1 MFTELSEVMSIPRYL
16 QLAAVAACTLAA
28 LPAYAGGDDPISTDR
43 PDVVESS
50 QVVGKGRVQIETSIQ
65 WERQRGDVQRIETL
79 STPTLLRV
87 GAGER
92 FELRVETDGR
102 MRIRSGDS
110 SGGERVAGYADSAFG
125 IKWHV
130 QDQEGEGLGSR
141 PSMAWLAHADLPS
154 GSRVL
159 RGHGVRPSL
168 RLAVEWELADGF
180 SFGVMPGLA
189 VDTDEAGKRYR
200 SGILA
205 ATLGK
210 ALSERV
216 RGFVELA
223 APQIARAAHGGTE
236 ATFDAGLTYS
246 INKDC
251 QLDVALARGL
261 NRRSPDLR
269 LGAGLS
275 VRM

>member
-1 MFTELSEVMSIPRYL
+1 MSLSPYL
-16 QLAAVAACTLAA
+16 QLAALAVCTLSG
-28 LPAYAGGDDPISTDR
+28 LPAYAGDEEPISTDR

-50 QVVGKGRVQIETSIQ
+50 QVVGKGRVQLETSVQ
-65 WERQRGDVQRIETL
+65 WERQRGDGQRSETL
-79 STPTLLRV
+79 STPTLLRI

-102 MRIRSGDS
+102 TRIRSSDPVGV
-110 SGGERVAGYADSAFG
+110 ERTAGYADSAFG

-130 QDQEGEGLGSR
+130 ADQAGEGLASR
-141 PSMAWLAHADLPS
+141 PSLAWLVHADLPT

-168 RLAVEWELADGF
+168 RLAAEWELADGY
-180 SFGVMPGLA
+180 SLGVMPGLA
-189 VDTDEAGKRYR
+189 LDADEAGQRYGF
-200 SGILA
+200 GILA

-210 ALSERV
+210 EMNERM

-223 APQIARAAHGGTE
+223 ASRIARTAHGGTE
-236 ATFDAGLTYS
+236 ATFDTGLTYS

>member
-1 MFTELSEVMSIPRYL
+1 MSRLRYL
-16 QLAAVAACTLAA
+16 PLAAVAACTLAA
-28 LPAYAGGDDPISTDR
+28 LPAHAGDDEPISTDR

-50 QVVGKGRVQIETSIQ
+50 QVVGKGRVQIETSVQ
-65 WERQRGDVQRIETL
+65 WERQRGDGARVETL
-79 STPTLLRV
+79 STPTLLRI

-92 FELRVETDGR
+92 LELRVETDGR
-102 MRIRSGDS
+102 QRIRSSDS
-110 SGGERVAGYADSAFG
+110 AGVDRVSGYADSAVG

-130 QDQEGEGLGSR
+130 ADQQGEGLAGR
-141 PSMAWLAHADLPS
+141 PSMAWLVHADLPS

-168 RLAVEWELADGF
+168 RLAAEWELGDGYGV
-180 SFGVMPGLA
+180 GVMPGVALES
-189 VDTDEAGKRYR
+189 DEAGKRYGF
-200 SGILA
+200 GILA

-210 ALSERV
+210 EFNERV

-223 APQIARAAHGGTE
+223 ASQIARAAHGGTE
-236 ATFDAGLTYS
+236 ATFDTGLTYL

-251 QLDVALARGL
+251 QLDLALARGL